1 MNPNENPNDLAPQ
14 GLDLDAVRKRL
25 EGSQGKEYWRSL
37 DELANTEAFQEFM
50 HKEFPRQ
57 AAPLAGSVDRR
68 DVLKLLGASLALGGL
83 TSCIRP
89 NPQEQYTSYV
99 RAPEY
104 YLPGVPQFYATAM
117 NVGGYGLGVLAESH
131 AGRPTKL
138 EGNADHPASLGAT
151 DAITQ
156 AMVLSLYDPDRSQA
170 LTNRGELSDWAS
182 FTSAASEALGGLDQ
196 GAGLRILSETVTS
209 PTLASQIGALLEQY
223 PNARWH
229 RYDPLHRDN
238 ERAGAE
244 RAFGEAVDARYHF
257 ENADVVL
264 SLGSDFLGSGP
275 GQVAY
280 TKAFSGRRRVRT
292 AEDAMNRL
300 WVAEVTPSTT
310 GSMADHRLALRPA
323 EIEGLA
329 RALAA
334 SLGLS
339 VEGGER
345 PETVSEAWFNALVED
360 LDAHRGSS
368 LVVAGPD
375 QPAIVHAVA
384 HALNAELGNV
394 GETVVYTDPVEADP
408 VNHGESLAELVNDIS
423 NDEVEILVMLGGNPA
438 YTAPADLSFANLLP
452 RVPLSVHLS
461 PYQDETSLRST
472 WHVPQTHDLEAW
484 SDIRAFDGS
493 ASIVQPLI
501 APFYNGKST
510 HEVVAALA
518 GDAEASGYTLVRDY
532 WREQLGDSFNSA
544 WGESVHDGVVSGS
557 AFEPRQVSVVEG
569 ALSGA
574 PSDVPGGLLAMFQA
588 DPSILDGRFSNNGW
602 LQELPNP
609 FTKLTWDNAALMSPA
624 TAERLGVINQ
634 DLVTLTLNGNSVD
647 APVWIMPGQADDV
660 VVAHLG
666 YGRSAAGVVGNGQGF
681 NAYTLR
687 PSAQPWVAEG
697 LELSPTGGTY
707 PLSSTQ
713 MHHALEEGRHIVRH
727 GTLAEFQAH
736 PDHPEFVHPVEHH
749 EYDLYPDYEYETYA
763 WGMVIDMNVCTG
775 CNACVTACQSENN
788 IPIVGKS
795 QVAVGREMHW
805 IRVDSYYGGSI
816 DEPEFYHQPLACMH
830 CEKAPCEPVCPVGA
844 TVHDHEGL
852 NVMVYNRCVGTRYC
866 SNNCPYK
873 VRRFNFLQ
881 YAELE
886 ENALAMVQNPDVTVR
901 SRGVMEKC
909 TYCVQRIS
917 KARVTAENQ
926 NRQILDGEVVTA
938 CQAACPA
945 EAIVFGDI
953 NDSSSDVVQTK
964 ASPLNYG
971 LLAELNTVPRTS
983 YITKLRNPHPALAG
997 ATSEGSVT
1005 NGG

>member
-1 MNPNENPNDLAPQ
+1 MNPQDKDLTPQ
-14 GLDLDAVRKRL
+14 PLDLGAVRKRL

-37 DELANTEAFQEFM
+37 DELADTEAFQEFM

-57 AAPLAGSVDRR
+57 AAPLASSVNRR
-68 DVLKLLGASLALGGL
+68 DFVKLLGASLALAGL

-117 NVGGYGLGVLAESH
+117 SLGGYGLGVLAESH

-151 DAITQ
+151 DAMTQ
-156 AMVLSLYDPDRSQA
+156 AMVLSLYDPDRSQVV
-170 LTNRGELSDWAS
+170 TNRGELSDWGS
-182 FTSAASEALGGLDQ
+182 FTNALSEALSGLDE
-196 GAGLRILSETVTS
+196 GAGLRLLTETVTS
-209 PTLASQIGALLEQY
+209 PTLASQIEALLEQY

-238 ERAGAE
+238 ALAGAV
-244 RAFGEAVDARYHF
+244 RAFGEAVDTRYEF
-257 ENADVVL
+257 GNADVIL
-264 SLGSDFLGSGP
+264 SLGSDFLGIGP
-275 GQVAY
+275 GKLAY
-280 TKAFSGRRRVRT
+280 TKAFSARRRVRT
-292 AEDAMNRL
+292 AEDSMNRL
-300 WVAEVTPSTT
+300 WAAEAAPSTT
-310 GSMADHRLALRPA
+310 GAMADHRLALRPD

-334 SLGLS
+334 RFGLD
-339 VEGGER
+339 VEAGDLPAHVDQE
-345 PETVSEAWFNALVED
+345 WFDALADD
-360 LDAHRGSS
+360 LEAHRGSS
-368 LVVAGPD
+368 LVVAGND
-375 QPAIVHAVA
+375 QSAIVHAIA

-394 GETVVYTDPVEADP
+394 GETVVYTDPVEVDP
-408 VNHGESLAELVNDIS
+408 VAHGASLSELIDDIS
-423 NDEVEILVMLGGNPA
+423 AGEVEALVMLGGNPV
-438 YTAPADLSFANLLP
+438 YTAPADVSFANLLS

-461 PYQDETSLRST
+461 PYQDETSLRAT

-484 SDIRAFDGS
+484 SDVRAFDGS

-501 APFYNGKST
+501 APFYNGKSA

-518 GDAEASGYTLVRDY
+518 GDAEASSYDLVRGY
-532 WREQLGDSFNSA
+532 WREQFGSDFNSV
-544 WGESVHDGVVSGS
+544 WPQSVHDGVVAESRF
-557 AFEPRQVSVVEG
+557 APRQLSLRED
-569 ALSGA
+569 ALSDA
-574 PSDVPGGLLAMFQA
+574 PIAATEGLQIVFQA
-588 DPSILDGRFSNNGW
+588 EPSIYDGRFSNNGW

-609 FTKLTWDNAALMSPA
+609 FTKLTWDNAALMSAA
-624 TAERLGVINQ
+624 TAERLGVRNQ
-634 DLVTLTLNGNSVD
+634 DVVTLSHEGNSVE
-647 APVWIMPGQADDV
+647 APVWIQPGQADDV
-660 VVAHLG
+660 IVAHLG
-666 YGRSAAGVVGNGQGF
+666 YGREAAGRVGTAQGF
-681 NAYTLR
+681 NAYALR
-687 PSAQPWVAEG
+687 TSARPWVGGG
-697 LELSPTGGTY
+697 LELTPTGATY

-713 MHHALEEGRHIVRH
+713 MHHALEEGRHIIRH
-727 GTLAEFQAH
+727 GTLEEFRAH
-736 PDHPEFVHPVEHH
+736 PDHPGFVHPVEHH
-749 EYDLYPDYEYETYA
+749 EYDLYPDYEYESYA

-788 IPIVGKS
+788 IPIVGKE
-795 QVAVGREMHW
+795 QVAIGRELHW

-816 DEPEFYHQPLACMH
+816 DNPEFYHQPLACMH

-873 VRRFNFLQ
+873 VRRFNYLQ

-886 ENALAMVQNPDVTVR
+886 ENALSMVQNPDVTVR

-917 KARVTAENQ
+917 KARVTANNQ
-926 NRQILDGEVVTA
+926 SRRILDGEIVTA

-953 NDSSSDVVQTK
+953 NDSSSEVVQTK

-971 LLAELNTVPRTS
+971 LLTELNTVPRTS
-983 YITKLRNPHPALAG
+983 YLSKLRNPHPALAS
-997 ATSEGSVT
+997 ASEG
-1005 NGG
+1005 GQ